1 MVTVLLLTVA
11 LAAPDPTVAIRD
23 VAVQPLNGA
32 LAVRWTTTVPTR
44 GRVESTSGGQVANVE
59 EDPSS
64 LRGSTNAGQDTGAG
78 YANNHRA
85 DLPLPETWPV
95 RLRIVAETQAGET
108 VVGEELTIQ
117 QPTPAKG
124 NVERGQVQLTV
135 DPGGWTAPSLP
146 LTVGVPFAAGQL
158 ADPQRVRL
166 LADTNPLPVQVEADT
181 LWPDGTV
188 KWLRVETVAPAAAYT
203 LTLEFGSALPAS
215 APLATRPYSEVEEL
229 DFDAGALKVTEG
241 DRPAVTLTGPAG
253 LLPVPS
259 PVLTVSG
266 DEQYQHLSWGGER
279 LLAGPVHNVW
289 RVASNR
295 LQDRDGGT
303 SVGEFDILLHTW
315 QGLPFARVDFTY
327 TNTRTDQEM
336 TSFRA
341 LELWMPGVS
350 APSMRV
356 GRGAD
361 SVPLPNSQSLLQR
374 EDSTWVITASN
385 NPAAAPLAQGRRLDG
400 AVEAGGPKVL
410 IPNFWQQYPIGL
422 TREADDLMI
431 GLYPALPAGFY
442 ADRPDESKLY
452 YHVRDGQYTFR
463 QGFSK
468 THLMWLDLSGQDWG
482 ESLVDDPPTACADP
496 QWIENSGA
504 MRDLAVAVRDQ
515 FPEFDQR
522 QQASIDRYLAVRD
535 QAREYGVMSFGDW
548 YGERTWNWG
557 NLEYDLG
564 HAFLM
569 LYARS
574 GYAPFF
580 HRATEAVRHQRDV
593 DTRHAAADPR
603 RVGQQWIHSVGHTA
617 GYYPPDFHDMKQ
629 YASAGWS
636 DNRGHVWCQ
645 GMFEQYLLGGDRRS
659 WDVAR
664 LIADWA
670 AGPQTTNFRFFN
682 AREPGWMLI
691 LVMSAYNATGDSY
704 YLNAAHLM
712 IRELRRMSE
721 ASGSR
726 GFHYHALPNG
736 HCDCEQKHSGEAG
749 FMLGVQM
756 TGMKMYYD
764 ATGDEQVADDL
775 AKIAKFIVET
785 MYEPKQKGFR
795 YTSCP
800 NTTVSGGSVFIELEG
815 LAFAADR
822 TRDPELVKVVREAVA
837 ASWDQIAGA
846 GKSAGYMLCSLPQG
860 LTQFSKLPGES
871 LATQYTALQRWLR
884 SPARRPLPALV
895 PNGDFEEDAQGWVPR
910 AGVRSE
916 RITSGARSGAGC
928 LKLTI
933 DCRGQN
939 EYVNTRYD
947 SSADPYEIQWLKPGE
962 SYRFTAWVKVE
973 RLSEGAP
980 APNLRLQFRDAQG
993 SRNGVATTAYDLA
1006 QTGTWQKLTAEVTVP
1021 EWNTRNYLALNTNT
1035 REAVQGVVY
1044 LDDVSL
1050 VPVAVASRETYLYR
1064 RLDPPASAAVVPLPA
1079 QAGEAWLTGVGG
1091 AWRTDLP
1098 AGTYHVWLKVDGP
1111 AGPLAELSING
1122 RVVATLQGNG
1132 EAHWAAAGNVQ
1143 LPGGEVAVVV
1153 KPLADAARLGR
1164 LVLTNDPSV
1173 P

>member
-1 MVTVLLLTVA
+1 MLVSLLFTFALTAPA
-11 LAAPDPTVAIRD
+11 LRD
-23 VAVQPLNGA
+23 VVVQPRDDV
-32 LAVRWTTTVPTR
+32 LAVRWTTDVPTH
-44 GRVESTSGGQVANVE
+44 GRVESSAGGQVVNLD

-64 LRGSTNAGQDTGAG
+64 LRGSTNAGQETGAG

-85 DLPLPETWPV
+85 DLPLPPSWPI
-95 RLRIVAETQAGET
+95 RLRIVAESAAGE
-108 VVGEELTIQ
+108 VVTSDELTVE
-117 QPTPAKG
+117 QPVAAKG
-124 NVERGQVQLTV
+124 TVERGRVSLTV
-135 DPGGWTAPSLP
+135 DAGGWTAPSLP

-158 ADPQRVRL
+158 GDPQRVRL
-166 LADTNPLPVQVEADT
+166 LAGNTALPLQVSVDTR
-181 LWPDGTV
+181 WPDGTV
-188 KWLRVETVAPAAAYT
+188 KWLRVETVAPANAKA
-203 LTLEFGSALPAS
+203 LTLEFGTALPSS
-215 APLATRPYSEVEEL
+215 APLATRPGTNLESL
-229 DFDAGALKVTEG
+229 DHDAGSIKVTQDDSPG
-241 DRPAVTLTGPAG
+241 AVLNGPAG
-253 LLPVPS
+253 QLRVPT
-259 PVLTVSG
+259 PILIAADGTEYHGAARGCEQVLT
-266 DEQYQHLSWGGER
+266 
-279 LLAGPVHNVW
+279 GPVHNVW
-289 RVASNR
+289 RVRSTLR
-295 LQDRDGGT
+295 LRGG
-303 SVGEFDILLHTW
+303 GEADLGSYEMLLHTW
-315 QGLPFARVDFTY
+315 QGLPFARLDFTY
-327 TNTRTDQEM
+327 INTRTDQEL
-336 TSFRA
+336 TSFRS
-341 LELWMPGVS
+341 LELWEDNIMVRPLQ
-350 APSMRV
+350 V
-356 GRGAD
+356 GRGEERAAVGD
-361 SVPLPNSQSLLQR
+361 MQSLLQR
-374 EDSTWVITASN
+374 EDHEWVTVPSRGQDAE
-385 NPAAAPLAQGRRLDG
+385 PLSRGRRLDG
-400 AVEAGGPKVL
+400 VVDAGGPRLL
-410 IPNFWQQYPIGL
+410 IPHFWQQYPVGL
-422 TREADDLMI
+422 TREADDLML

-452 YHVRDGQYTFR
+452 YHIRDGQYTFR

-468 THLMWLDLSGQDWG
+468 THLLWLDLSGQDWG

-496 QWIENSGA
+496 QWIENSRA

-515 FPEFDQR
+515 FPEFDAR

-535 QAREYGVMSFGDW
+535 QAREYGVMNFGDW

-574 GYAPFF
+574 GYAPFY

-593 DTRHAAADPR
+593 DTRHAASDPR

-636 DNRGHVWCQ
+636 DNRGHIWCQ

-659 WDVAR
+659 WETAR

-691 LVMSAYNATGDSY
+691 VVMSAYNATGDPY

-712 IRELRRMSE
+712 IREVRRMAE
-721 ASGSR
+721 ATGNR
-726 GFHYHALPNG
+726 GFHYHALPSG
-736 HCDCEQKHSGEAG
+736 HCDCAEKHSGEAG

-764 ATGDEQVADDL
+764 VTGDEQVADDISKT
-775 AKIAKFIVET
+775 AQFIVES

-800 NTTVSGGSVFIELEG
+800 HTTVSGGSVFIELEG

-822 TRDPELVKVVREAVA
+822 TKDPELVRVVREAVA

-871 LATQYTALQRWLR
+871 LATQYATLQRWLL
-884 SPARRPLPALV
+884 SPSRRPVPAMV

-910 AGVRSE
+910 PGVTPE
-916 RITSGARSGAGC
+916 RITGGAHSGDAC
-928 LKLTI
+928 LKLTAN
-933 DCRGQN
+933 CQGQN

-947 SSADPYEIQWLKPGE
+947 SSADPYEIRWLKPGE
-962 SYRFTAWVKVE
+962 TYRFTAWLKVE
-973 RLSEGAP
+973 ALSAGAP
-980 APNLRLQFRDAQG
+980 APNLRLQFRDAGG
-993 SRNGVATTAYDLA
+993 SRGSVGTSAYDLA
-1006 QTGTWQKLTAEVTVP
+1006 GLGTWQRLTADVTLP
-1021 EWNTRNYLALNTNT
+1021 ADNTRNYLALNTNT
-1035 REAVQGVVY
+1035 REAVQGVLY

-1050 VPVAVASRETYLYR
+1050 VPVAVAERETYLYR
-1064 RLDPPASAAVVPLPA
+1064 RFDPPADEAVVPRPDE
-1079 QAGEAWLTGVGG
+1079 AGEAWLTGRGG
-1091 AWRTDLP
+1091 AWRTALP

-1111 AGPLAELSING
+1111 AGPLAELSVNG
-1122 RVVATLQGNG
+1122 RVVATLRGSG
-1132 EAHWAAAGNVQ
+1132 EAHWASAGRVA
-1143 LPGGEVAVVV
+1143 LPRGEVSVSV
-1153 KPLADAARLGR
+1153 KPLSDAARLGR
-1164 LVLTNDPSV
+1164 LVLTDDPTV